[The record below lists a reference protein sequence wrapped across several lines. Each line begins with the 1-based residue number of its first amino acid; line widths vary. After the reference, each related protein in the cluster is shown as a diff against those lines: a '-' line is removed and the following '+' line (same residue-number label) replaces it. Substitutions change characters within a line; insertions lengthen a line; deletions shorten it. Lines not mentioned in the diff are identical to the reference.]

1 MREINILGLNLRDY
15 TLREKLRML
24 NSSLGRRAMATI
36 GFVSARALMQAEK
49 DGVRKAWLESMD
61 IGEYCDADI
70 LRAAGITARGRL
82 KEAEN
87 NSFLR
92 EFLGRLIREE
102 RAVYLLAGSQDMLE
116 SMEAYDEIRQMC
128 VTGRNILPAENG
140 SNADVIINDINDKA
154 PCAVLTYADCLVQAD
169 FVSVNRRRMNADIWV
184 DMPEKGTVS
193 IAPDK
198 KFPALIK
205 NMQRKLFQR
214 KVHQYENQEK
224 AEQ

>member
-61 IGEYCDADI
+61 IVEYCDADI

-116 SMEAYDEIRQMC
+116 SMEVYDEIRQMC

-154 PCAVLTYADCLVQAD
+154 PCAVLTL
-169 FVSVNRRRMNADIWV
+169 S
-184 DMPEKGTVS
+184 
-193 IAPDK
+193 
-198 KFPALIK
+198 LI
-205 NMQRKLFQR
+205 
-214 KVHQYENQEK
+214 HI
-224 AEQ
+224 